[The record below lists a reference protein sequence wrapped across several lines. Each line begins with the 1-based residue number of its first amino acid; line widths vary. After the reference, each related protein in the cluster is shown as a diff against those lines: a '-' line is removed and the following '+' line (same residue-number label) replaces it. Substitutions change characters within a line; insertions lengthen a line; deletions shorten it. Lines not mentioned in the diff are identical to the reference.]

1 MAEQRTIALFL
12 AAVSSDAPMKKAPRL
27 GSQRAWVLAQ
37 VEPTHMV
44 SMKLRSLSLRLGCLS
59 LRKALASI

>member
-1 MAEQRTIALFL
+1 M
-12 AAVSSDAPMKKAPRL
+12 SAPTYISLIWINRRPKKKAP
-27 GSQRAWVLAQ
+27 ATVLAAGALGA
-37 VEPTHMV
+37 VKTVVSYIV